1 MKTFIKGTFFLMI
14 VIFLSKLLGFIFRM
28 QFVRIAGE
36 EAVGYYQA
44 SYPTFIF
51 FISVVQF
58 GLPIAISKFVAE
70 YFVKSK
76 KTIPSIMRTVYKFTF
91 FSSAIMLPI
100 LIICVPFI
108 AKTLLHNEDLK
119 PLLYVAMLT
128 IPFVV
133 FSSIFKAYLQ
143 GLMKITSTAFAQ
155 LLEQVCRIGLVFLFL
170 PLYADASPVK
180 LATIVMIFTFISEG
194 VSFVVLYFSYL
205 RNRMQEDKARSY
217 PLTPLLKTALP
228 AQGSK
233 LFGTFTWFL
242 EPIVFL
248 KALTTTGLTVAAATT
263 IYGLISGVHIPL
275 LLFPSFIPNALA
287 IVLIPAISESI
298 AKRNY
303 ASVQKRTQVSMRIC
317 SLTGAFACTVFF
329 LYGDEMAMELFHI
342 GESHYMKI
350 LAPIFYFYYIQS
362 PMHAILQASGEAKA
376 AMMNSIYGG
385 ISKLFIM
392 FVLASQPA
400 LQEKGA
406 IIAIG
411 FGVVMTS
418 VLHIATLKKLEAFK
432 LSIRPFVGPYFI
444 FMIVSAIFSFFPLN
458 LTLMP
463 QILVTLLVLTA
474 TSFLFKQLT
483 LNEINM
489 LISRLRAL

>member
-1 MKTFIKGTFFLMI
+1 MF

-36 EAVGYYQA
+36 EAVGYYNA

-51 FISVVQF
+51 FISLVQF

-70 YFVKSK
+70 YYVKSK
-76 KTIPSIMRTVYKFTF
+76 KTIPSIMRTVYRFTF
-91 FSSAIMLPI
+91 ISCAIILPV
-100 LIICVPFI
+100 LYLSVPYI
-108 AKTLLHNEDLK
+108 AITLLHNEQLK
-119 PLLYVAMLT
+119 PLLYVAISA

-133 FSSIFKAYLQ
+133 FASVFKAYLQ

-155 LLEQVCRIGLVFLFL
+155 LLEQVCRIGLIFLFL
-170 PLYADASPVK
+170 PLYASASPVK
-180 LATIVMIFTFISEG
+180 LATIVMIFTFLSEG
-194 VSFVVLYFSYL
+194 LSFLVLYFAYK
-205 RNRMQEDKARSY
+205 RNKIHKEKVRNY
-217 PLTPLLKTALP
+217 PLKPLLQTALP

-242 EPIVFL
+242 EPIIFL
-248 KALTTTGLTVAAATT
+248 KALTSTGLTVAAATSL
-263 IYGLISGVHIPL
+263 YGLISGVHIPL
-275 LLFPSFIPNALA
+275 LLFPSFIPAALA
-287 IVLIPAISESI
+287 IVLIPAISESM
-298 AKRNY
+298 AKKNS
-303 ASVQKRTQVSMRIC
+303 ASVHKRTFISMRIC
-317 SLTGAFACTVFF
+317 SLTGAFACTIFY
-329 LYGDEMAMELFHI
+329 LYGDILAQQLFHI
-342 GESHYMKI
+342 SESYYMKI

-418 VLHIATLKKLEAFK
+418 ILHIATLNKHEAFQ
-432 LSIRPFVGPYFI
+432 LSILSIAGPYFI
-444 FMIVSAIFSFFPLN
+444 FIFVSAILSFYPLQ
-458 LTLMP
+458 LALYA
-463 QILVTLLVLTA
+463 QILVTLLVLIGA
-474 TSFLFKQLT
+474 SFLFKQIT
-483 LNEINM
+483 LKEITM
-489 LISRLRAL
+489 LFSRLRAL

>member
-51 FISVVQF
+51 FISLVQF

-70 YFVKSK
+70 YYVKNK
-76 KTIPSIMRTVYKFTF
+76 KTIPSIMSTVYKFTII
-91 FSSAIMLPI
+91 SSAIMLPI
-100 LIICVPFI
+100 LILCVPFI
-108 AKTLLHNEDLK
+108 ANNLLHNEQLK
-119 PLLYVAMLT
+119 PLLYVAMCT

-133 FSSIFKAYLQ
+133 LSSIFKAYLQ

-155 LLEQVCRIGLVFLFL
+155 LLEQVSRIGLIFFFL
-170 PLYADASPVK
+170 PLYASASPVK
-180 LATIVMIFTFISEG
+180 LATIVMIFTFLSEG
-194 VSFVVLYFSYL
+194 ISFVVLYFSYR
-205 RNRMQEDKARSY
+205 RNRMQAEQVRNY
-217 PLTPLLKTALP
+217 PLIPLLKTALP

-242 EPIVFL
+242 EPIIFL
-248 KALTTTGLTVAAATT
+248 KALTSTGLTVAAATT

-298 AKRNY
+298 AKRNFV
-303 ASVQKRTQVSMRIC
+303 SVHKRTHVSMRIC

-329 LYGDEMAMELFHI
+329 LYGDALAMELFHI
-342 GESHYMKI
+342 EESYYMKI

-418 VLHIATLKKLEAFK
+418 VLHLATLKKLEAFK
-432 LSIRPFVGPYFI
+432 LSIKPFAGPYLIFI
-444 FMIVSAIFSFFPLN
+444 AVSVIFTFYPMH
-458 LTLMP
+458 LTLIP
-463 QILVTLLVLTA
+463 QILITLLVLTV
-474 TSFLFKQLT
+474 TSFLFKQIT
-483 LNEINM
+483 FNEINM

>member
-1 MKTFIKGTFFLMI
+1 MV

-36 EAVGYYQA
+36 EAVGYYMA

-51 FISVVQF
+51 FISLVQF

-70 YFVKSK
+70 FYVKNK
-76 KTIPSIMRTVYKFTF
+76 KTIPSIMRTVYRFTF
-91 FSSAIMLPI
+91 ISSAIMLPI
-100 LIICVPFI
+100 LFICVPFI
-108 AKTLLHNEDLK
+108 ANTLLHNEQLK
-119 PLLYVAMLT
+119 PLLYVAISA

-143 GLMKITSTAFAQ
+143 GLMKIASTAFAQ
-155 LLEQVCRIGLVFLFL
+155 LLEQVCRIALIFLFL
-170 PLYADASPVK
+170 PLYATASPVK
-180 LATIVMIFTFISEG
+180 LATIVMIFTFLSEA
-194 VSFVVLYFSYL
+194 VSFVVLYFAYL
-205 RNRMQEDKARSY
+205 RNRMPEDTRRSY
-217 PLTPLLKTALP
+217 QLMPLLKTALP

-248 KALTTTGLTVAAATT
+248 KALTSTGLTVAAATS

-275 LLFPSFIPNALA
+275 LLFPSFIPAALA
-287 IVLIPAISESI
+287 IVLIPAISESM
-298 AKRNY
+298 AKKNNV
-303 ASVQKRTQVSMRIC
+303 SVHKRTHVSMRIC
-317 SLTGAFACTVFF
+317 SLTGAFACTIFF
-329 LYGDEMAMELFHI
+329 LYGDALAMELFHI
-342 GESHYMKI
+342 SESHYMKI

-418 VLHIATLKKLEAFK
+418 VLHIATLKKHEAFK
-432 LSIRPFVGPYFI
+432 LSIASFAGPYFI
-444 FMIVSAIFSFFPLN
+444 FIFVSTIFSFYPMH
-458 LTLMP
+458 LTLLP
-463 QILVTLLVLTA
+463 QIFITLLVLTGS
-474 TSFLFKQLT
+474 SFLFKQIT

-489 LISRLRAL
+489 LLSRLRAL